1 MEANVFRFSSEG
13 EANAFADGVE
23 FVNDSSIEIES
34 ITLEPSGFYV
44 VTILDFDEGENED
57 DEGETLEGC

>member
-44 VTILDFDEGENED
+44 VTILDFDEDENED
-57 DEGETLEGC
+57 DEGEALDGC